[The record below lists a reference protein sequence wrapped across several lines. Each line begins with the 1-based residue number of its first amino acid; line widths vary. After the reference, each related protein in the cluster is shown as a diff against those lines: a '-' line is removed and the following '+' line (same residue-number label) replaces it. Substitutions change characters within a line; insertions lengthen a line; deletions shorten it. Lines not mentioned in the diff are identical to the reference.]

1 MKLWQKDIKADLE
14 MVEYATGKDYTYDQQ
29 LVKYDCLASI
39 AHAKMLCKHKF
50 ISKKEFE
57 EDVQP
62 IDKTC
67 QCYTCKNYSRAYIHH
82 LFHVR
87 ELLGYRLAT
96 IHNVF
101 FVHILVKEIRDI
113 IKKGGSVYGVK

>member
-1 MKLWQKDIKADLE
+1 LTKGGEI
-14 MVEYATGKDYTYDQQ
+14 
-29 LVKYDCLASI
+29 S
-39 AHAKMLCKHKF
+39 